1 MDPTTPT
8 PIGPATTETVRRWP
22 AGPITTR
29 IHRGFTIA
37 LITFSIL
44 IGLIRSIIFT
54 PRITPDV
61 FTRSITCIT

>member
-8 PIGPATTETVRRWP
+8 PIGPATTGTARRRS

-29 IHRGFTIA
+29 IHRGITIA

-44 IGLIRSIIFT
+44 IGLTRCIIFT
-54 PRITPDV
+54 PRLTSGV
-61 FTRSITCIT
+61 FTRSTTCIT